1 MQRWKRTLA
10 LPVTMVAIALGFLIA
25 LQAQTQKNVSAAEQ
39 ISEQRMSQMKAVL
52 INSQEQNA
60 QLQKEHQELS
70 ARLDVARKQVGT
82 DPQLLVHLKQLQM
95 LDGTQAVEG
104 PGILISIDDRS
115 NKVAFPLNTNDIA
128 TMINILKLAGAE
140 AISINDQRVV
150 GSTAIVLSGNSTILV
165 NQVPVNRS
173 EGVPYEVSAIGDQAT
188 LMDYFSELEA
198 VTLKQRGMTV
208 SIARKSLRVPSFKG
222 SYTFKQAKH
231 FDSQES

>member
-39 ISEQRMSQMKAVL
+39 ISEQRMSQMKSVL
-52 INSQEQNA
+52 TNSQEQNA

-70 ARLDVARKQVGT
+70 ARLDIARKQVGT

-95 LDGTQAVEG
+95 LDGTQSVEG

-173 EGVPYEVSAIGDQAT
+173 EGVPYELSAIGDQAT

-198 VTLKQRGMTV
+198 VALKQRGMTV
-208 SIARKSLRVPSFKG
+208 SIARKSLRIPSFKG

-231 FDSQES
+231 FGSEES

>member
-39 ISEQRMSQMKAVL
+39 INQQRMSGMKSVL
-52 INSQEQNA
+52 QNSQEQNA
-60 QLQKEHQELS
+60 QLQEQYKELS
-70 ARLDVARKQVGT
+70 AKLDQARKQVGT

-104 PGILISIDDRS
+104 PGILISIDDR
-115 NKVAFPLNTNDIA
+115 NKKVTFPLNTNDIA

-140 AISINDQRVV
+140 AISINGQRIV

-173 EGVPYEVSAIGDQAT
+173 EGTPYEVSAIGNQET
-188 LMDYFSELEA
+188 LLDYFSELEA
-198 VTLKQRGMTV
+198 VYLKQRGMTV
-208 SIARKSLRVPSFKG
+208 SITRKVLTIPSYKG
-222 SYTFKQAKH
+222 AYTFSAAKPL
-231 FDSQES
+231 DAPEP

>member
-25 LQAQTQKNVSAAEQ
+25 LQAQTQKNVSAAEK
-39 ISEQRMSQMKAVL
+39 ISDQRMSQMKAVL
-52 INSQEQNA
+52 QNSQEQNV
-60 QLQKEHQELS
+60 QLQKIHQDLS
-70 ARLDVARKQVGT
+70 AKLDVARKQVGT

-104 PGILISIDDRS
+104 PGILISIDDRN
-115 NKVAFPLNTNDIA
+115 NKVVFPIDTNDLA

-173 EGVPYEVSAIGDQAT
+173 EGIPYELSAIGDQET
-188 LMDYFSELEA
+188 LLDYFSELEA
-198 VTLKQRGMTV
+198 VALKQRGMTV
-208 SIARKSLRVPSFKG
+208 SIARKTLRIPSYKG
-222 SYTFKQAKH
+222 SYTFKQALPLT
-231 FDSQES
+231 DTRE

>member
-52 INSQEQNA
+52 TNSQEQNA

-70 ARLDVARKQVGT
+70 ARLDIARKQVGT

-95 LDGTQAVEG
+95 LDGTQSVEG

-173 EGVPYEVSAIGDQAT
+173 EGVPYELSAIGDQAT

-198 VTLKQRGMTV
+198 VVLKQRGMTV
-208 SIARKSLRVPSFKG
+208 SISRKSLRIPSFKG

-231 FDSQES
+231 FDSEES